1 MPRLF
6 AGLTLPEDIRYGLA
20 ALRMPLP
27 GAKWI
32 EASEMH
38 ITIRFAGDIT
48 NIQAQEFA
56 DALSQISL
64 PAFNV
69 SVGDLGAFGGNDP
82 RVLWAGVDGGGEFE
96 RLFRACDR
104 AARSAGL
111 APEPRSFKPH
121 VTLAR
126 MKHSRPETIARFLA
140 RRSTVAFPAF
150 LADHFALFS
159 SRPNVGG
166 GPYVVE
172 EEFPLQTGFTGMRA
186 PGRS

>member
-6 AGLTLPEDIRYGLA
+6 AGLTLPEEIRLGLA
-20 ALRMPLP
+20 ELKVPLP
-27 GAKWI
+27 GAKWV
-32 EASEMH
+32 EPDNLH
-38 ITIRFAGDIT
+38 ITIRFAGDIS
-48 NIQAQEFA
+48 NMQAQEFA

-69 SVGDLGAFGGNDP
+69 SIGDLGAFGSSDP
-82 RVLWAGVDGGGEFE
+82 RVLWAGVDGGEALE

-126 MKHSRPETIARFLA
+126 LKYSRPEALARFLA
-140 RRSTVAFPAF
+140 RRSAVHFPPF
-150 LADHFALFS
+150 LADHFVLFS

-172 EEFPLQTGFTGMRA
+172 EEFALQMGATGLWA
-186 PGRS
+186 PGRT

>member
-6 AGLTLPEDIRYGLA
+6 AGLTLPEDVRLGLA
-20 ALRMPLP
+20 MLKMPLP

-32 EASEMH
+32 EPENLH
-38 ITIRFAGDIT
+38 ITIRFAGDIS
-48 NIQAQEFA
+48 NIEAREFA
-56 DALSQISL
+56 DALSRISL

-69 SVGDLGAFGGNDP
+69 SVRDLGAFGGNEP
-82 RVLWAGVDGGGEFE
+82 RVLWAGVDGGEGLE

-104 AARSAGL
+104 AARTAGL

-126 MKHSRPETIARFLA
+126 LKNSRPEAVARFLT
-140 RRSTVAFPAF
+140 RRSTISFRPF
-150 LADHFALFS
+150 LADHFVLFS
-159 SRPNVGG
+159 SRPNLGG

-172 EEFPLQTGFTGMRA
+172 EEFSLQSGTAGLWA
-186 PGRS
+186 PDPA